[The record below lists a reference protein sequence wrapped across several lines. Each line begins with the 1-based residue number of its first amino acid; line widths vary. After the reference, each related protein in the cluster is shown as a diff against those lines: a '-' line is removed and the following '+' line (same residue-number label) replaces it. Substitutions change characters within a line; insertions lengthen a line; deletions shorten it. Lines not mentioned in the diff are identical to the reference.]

1 MKKSARFDKSLD
13 SHLVWRAE
21 GANRLRSNRDHLVI
35 FQLGPAHR
43 DKALRELRRLKREQK
58 SVRVRLTRSEKISLD
73 AASL

>member
-13 SHLVWRAE
+13 SRLTWRAD

-35 FQLGPAHR
+35 FQLGSASR

-58 SVRVRLTRSEKISLD
+58 SAATRCTRKEKSYL
-73 AASL
+73 AADL